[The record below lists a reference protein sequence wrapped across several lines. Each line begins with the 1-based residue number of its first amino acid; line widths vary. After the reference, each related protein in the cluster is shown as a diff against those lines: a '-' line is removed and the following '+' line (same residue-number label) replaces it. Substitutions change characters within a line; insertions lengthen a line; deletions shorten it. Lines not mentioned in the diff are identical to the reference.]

1 MSDIIKEEEF
11 AKEELNAEVKGE
23 QPEEN
28 KMGVMPMN
36 RLLLGM
42 SLPMMASMLVQS
54 LYNIVDSI
62 FVAKLSEDA
71 LTAVSLAFPVQV
83 LCMAVGGGTGVGIN
97 AVLSKA
103 LGEKNQEAVNKSAT
117 NGIFLM
123 LLSSLLF
130 FFVGL
135 FFVKP
140 FYNMQGTES
149 AAITEYGIQYLT
161 IVCCCSIGI
170 FTQVTFERL
179 LQSTGKTVLSM
190 VTQATGAIV
199 NLILDPI
206 MIFGLLGFPKLG
218 VAGAALATVIGQI
231 VAGCFAI
238 FLNQR
243 FNKEIHISFKGFK
256 PDGKMIAKIYSVGFP
271 SIIMQAIG
279 SIMNYCMNQ
288 ILLSFTDTAATVFG
302 VYYKLQSFFFMPVFG
317 LNNGLV
323 PIIAYNFSAG
333 KRSRM
338 LKAIKLGILY
348 AEIIFI
354 VGMLCFIFIPD
365 KLLLLFNAEGDLMEM
380 GQVALRIIGVH
391 FPIAAYCIILSS
403 SFQALGHG
411 MYSMWVSIARQL
423 AVLIPVAYLFSLTG
437 SLSLVWWAFPIAE
450 VASMIMCTI
459 FMFVVNK
466 KTIRNIPDNA

>member
-1 MSDIIKEEEF
+1 MSDLYNE
-11 AKEELNAEVKGE
+11 
-23 QPEEN
+23 EEN
-28 KMGVMPMN
+28 KMGVMPVN
-36 RLLLGM
+36 KLLLTM

-71 LTAVSLAFPVQV
+71 LTAVSLAFPIQV
-83 LCMAVGGGTGVGIN
+83 LCMAVGNGTGVGIN

-103 LGEKNQEAVNKSAT
+103 LGEKNKEAVNKSAT

-123 LLSSLLF
+123 MLSSVMFLL
-130 FFVGL
+130 VGL
-135 FFVKP
+135 FLVKP
-140 FYNMQGTES
+140 FYYLQATES
-149 AAITEYGIQYLT
+149 PAITEYGIQYLT
-161 IVCCCSIGI
+161 IVCCCSLGI

-190 VTQATGAIV
+190 ITQATGAVI

-206 MIFGLLGFPKLG
+206 LIFGLFGFPKLG
-218 VAGAALATVIGQI
+218 VAGAALATVIGQ
-231 VAGCFAI
+231 VCAGALAV
-238 FLNQR
+238 FLNYK
-243 FNKEIHISFKGFK
+243 FNKEIYISFRGFR
-256 PDGKMIAKIYSVGFP
+256 PNGAMIAKIYSVGFP

-288 ILLSFTDTAATVFG
+288 ILLSFADTAATVFG
-302 VYYKLQSFFFMPVFG
+302 IYYKLQSFFFMPVFG

-323 PIIAYNFSAG
+323 PIIAYNFGAG

-338 LKAIKLGILY
+338 LKAMKLGILY

-354 VGMLCFIFIPD
+354 AGMLCFIFIPD
-365 KLLLLFNAEGDLMEM
+365 KLLLLFEAEGNLMEM

-411 MYSMWVSIARQL
+411 FYSMWVSIARQL

-437 SLSLVWWAFPIAE
+437 QLSLVWWAFPIAE

-459 FMFVVNK
+459 FIMRVNK
-466 KTIRNIPDNA
+466 KTIRNIPDNV